1 VKTLRRIAIMA
12 LVMYLSVAGFT
23 LLTYPRLAA
32 DEQMMAARRGMS
44 CDRGTEAALL
54 WPIHLK
60 YFYFGGFQNCRK
72 RVYR

>member
-1 VKTLRRIAIMA
+1 VKPLHRIAIIA
-12 LVMYLSVAGFT
+12 LVIYLSVAGFT

-32 DEQMMAARRGMS
+32 DEQMMAARRGIS
-44 CDRGTEAALL
+44 CDRGTQAALL

-72 RVYR
+72 RAYR